1 MLKEETSLE
10 LEVEMEER
18 LNEFRVRKEEE
29 VATQLERQL
38 DKREEIMRNK
48 ALIDVRKRE
57 THIRAEIE
65 AQLGLKRA
73 EIRTRLQ
80 SLSEK
85 MDAFKEMA
93 EDKMRDAITNQIE
106 GEINT
111 AESDLRTREAEF
123 RDLQSTDSRAE
134 KRQMWMQSISGQG
147 STQVSNQTNPTS
159 LGARP
164 DALGATGG
172 RPLRGI
178 MDGQLQ
184 APQPQMGLSGMRTP
198 MTSSKPLS
206 PLPGSPLAKPVKAPI
221 GGSIATNL
229 PQPVQKLVRKPLQ
242 PISSP
247 EAETQMEQVPEPVT
261 VPEPVSEPMLEETVS
276 EEIVP
281 VETDSEQRT
290 STLTPITEVLQTLE
304 TTEPV
309 KTALIRP
316 KPVQLVPK
324 KTRGPPPQSKPGQV
338 PSTNKTSTLTPVQK
352 MPALKLTS
360 TSSSDDEE
368 EETSQDD

>member
-1 MLKEETSLE
+1 
-10 LEVEMEER
+10 
-18 LNEFRVRKEEE
+18 
-29 VATQLERQL
+29 
-38 DKREEIMRNK
+38 
-48 ALIDVRKRE
+48 
-57 THIRAEIE
+57 
-65 AQLGLKRA
+65 
-73 EIRTRLQ
+73 
-80 SLSEK
+80 
-85 MDAFKEMA
+85 
-93 EDKMRDAITNQIE
+93 MRDAITNQIE

-247 EAETQMEQVPEPVT
+247 EAELKWNKFQNPSRFQSRFLNQCSKRPF
-261 VPEPVSEPMLEETVS
+261 
-276 EEIVP
+276 
-281 VETDSEQRT
+281 QR
-290 STLTPITEVLQTLE
+290 
-304 TTEPV
+304 
-309 KTALIRP
+309 
-316 KPVQLVPK
+316 
-324 KTRGPPPQSKPGQV
+324 
-338 PSTNKTSTLTPVQK
+338 
-352 MPALKLTS
+352 KLF
-360 TSSSDDEE
+360 
-368 EETSQDD
+368 Q